1 MSSYSLVNPCRV
13 CVCGSFV
20 TKPASRFSLCVYT
33 IVSPPICCVRHTPDA
48 QQFEQICMWA
58 KIISEADRMHNVSQ
72 QSCRATTLSDH
83 ARWVLQ
89 NRMSADFVSEV
100 EGVLGEYEGDLE
112 LNQVKSPRPGVEGP
126 HFPARGLL
134 KIINHGI
141 QVSHTSLLQSRQCT
155 TVPGSRPQLIW
166 DGKLPRSLTV

>member
-1 MSSYSLVNPCRV
+1 MA
-13 CVCGSFV
+13 
-20 TKPASRFSLCVYT
+20 KPASRFGLCVYT
-33 IVSPPICCVRHTPDA
+33 IVLPPICCVGHTPDA
-48 QQFEQICMWA
+48 REFLQICMWPEV
-58 KIISEADRMHNVSQ
+58 ILEADRMHNVSQ

-141 QVSHTSLLQSRQCT
+141 QVSQPSVLHPCQCT
-155 TVPGSRPQLIW
+155 TVPGSRPQPIW